1 MGIIAN
7 VIQTYSATTRQLKQ
21 GGKRLKQCAAMLTVL
36 LLLPVT
42 LQPAFAVDV
51 LQLYES
57 RLEVDTQ
64 SRDDRQAAMRAG
76 FEQVLVKV
84 AGRREVLEKNAVR
97 SELNN
102 HTNYLVQYSY
112 VNEQGKLLLRAQFDE
127 RRIEDLLRRA
137 DATYW
142 SARRP
147 NLMFWVAK
155 ETPRGIQLAA
165 RDEDSDMIAPLRN
178 QARLRGMPI
187 SFPLLD
193 ITDRML
199 VSPSDVWGR
208 FDAPVQEAAQRYPV
222 NGIVMVRL
230 QESEDEMRAQWTL
243 VVGNTRRSGQQQATS
258 WVDLGVQLM
267 DEITERVAAEY
278 AVTLS
283 DETGGDFRIRV
294 TNLMTLERLLDVEH
308 MLRRLGSVERV
319 TLTRYHQGTAEFD
332 LRLIGNMGRALQA
345 LELENR
351 MQRVVDP
358 WSTDA
363 SPVLEFRWQD

>member
-1 MGIIAN
+1 MSIIAN
-7 VIQTYSATTRQLKQ
+7 TIQVYSTITRCFREGDKYLKSNAV
-21 GGKRLKQCAAMLTVL
+21 LVLVL
-36 LLLPVT
+36 LSIPVAGQKA
-42 LQPAFAVDV
+42 LAAEIPD
-51 LQLYES
+51 LYES
-57 RLEVDTQ
+57 RLEVATQ
-64 SRDDRQAAMRAG
+64 SRDDRQDALRAG

-84 AGRREVLEKNAVR
+84 AGRGEVLEKSAIR
-97 SELNN
+97 SELNR

-112 VNEQGKLLLRAQFDE
+112 VNEQGQLLLRAQFDE
-127 RRIEDLLRRA
+127 RRIEELLRRA

-147 NLMFWVAK
+147 NLMFWLAK

-165 RDEDSDMIAPLRN
+165 RDSETEVIAPLRN

-208 FDAPVQEAAQRYPV
+208 FDAPVQEASQRYPV

-230 QESEDEMRAQWTL
+230 QESETDMRAQWTL
-243 VVGNTRRSGQQQATS
+243 VVGNTRRSGQNQAET
-258 WVDLGVQLM
+258 WAALGQSLM
-267 DEITERVAAEY
+267 NEITERVAAEY
-278 AVTLS
+278 AVTFS
-283 DETGGDFRIRV
+283 DVAGGDFRIRV
-294 TNLMTLERLLDVEH
+294 TNLMSLERLLDVEH
-308 MLRRLGSVERV
+308 MLERLGSVEQA
-319 TLTRYHQGTAEFD
+319 TLTRYHQGTAEFN

-345 LELENR
+345 FELENR

-358 WSTDA
+358 WSTEA
-363 SPVLEFRWQD
+363 SPVLEYRWQD

>member
-1 MGIIAN
+1 MGIIVN
-7 VIQTYSATTRQLKQ
+7 VIQTYSTITRQLSQ
-21 GGKRLKQCAAMLTVL
+21 CRRRLNSHAVILTVL
-36 LLLPVT
+36 LLMPVT
-42 LQPAFAVDV
+42 GQNALAAEIPA
-51 LQLYES
+51 LYES
-57 RLEVDTQ
+57 RLAVATQ
-64 SRDDRQAAMRAG
+64 SRDDRQAALRAG

-84 AGRREVLEKNAVR
+84 AGHREVLEKSAIR
-97 SELNN
+97 SELNR

-112 VNEQGKLLLRAQFDE
+112 VNEQGQLLLRAQFDE
-127 RRIEDLLRRA
+127 RRIEELLRRA

-147 NLMFWVAK
+147 NLMFWIAK

-165 RDEDSDMIAPLRN
+165 RDSDTEVIAPLRN

-208 FDAPVQEAAQRYPV
+208 FDAPVQEASQRYPV

-230 QESEDEMRAQWTL
+230 QEADAEVRAQWTL
-243 VVGNTRRSGQQQATS
+243 VVGNTRRSGQNQAAS
-258 WVDLGVQLM
+258 WADLGVSLM

-278 AVTLS
+278 AVTFS
-283 DETGGDFRIRV
+283 DVTGGDFRIRV

-308 MLRRLGSVERV
+308 MLGRLGSVERV
-319 TLTRYHQGTAEFD
+319 TLTRYHQGTAEFN

-345 LELENR
+345 IELENR

-358 WSTDA
+358 WSTEA
-363 SPVLEFRWQD
+363 SPVLEYRWQD